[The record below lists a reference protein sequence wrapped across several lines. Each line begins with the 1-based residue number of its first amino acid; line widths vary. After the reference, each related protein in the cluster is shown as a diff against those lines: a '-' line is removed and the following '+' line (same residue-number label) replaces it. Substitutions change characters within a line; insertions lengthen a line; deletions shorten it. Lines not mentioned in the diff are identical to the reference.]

1 MRYRGAVS
9 EQGDETKQRVMDAA
23 IAVFSKGGWAGFTIH
38 AVAKKSRVS
47 LGSLYHHFGSID
59 GIAAAAWSRS
69 LTRLLEALAKAC
81 ANKRSAR
88 ASVEALVLG
97 YLDFTERHRAEA
109 LFIHASSWASFM
121 PEHAERLGVE
131 KRRAFMPLLVRFGG
145 YVEAG
150 ELVSASPAMLE
161 MLLIGPAAETA
172 RRWLSDERAVDL
184 AEARR
189 CLPAATWRAVRLD
202 S

>member
-1 MRYRGAVS
+1 MS
-9 EQGDETKQRVMDAA
+9 EQGDDTKQRVLDAA
-23 IAVFSKGGWAGFTIH
+23 IAVFSKSGWSGFTIH
-38 AVAKKSRVS
+38 AVAKRSRVS
-47 LGSLYHHFGSID
+47 LGSLYHHFGSVD

-69 LTRLLEALAKAC
+69 LTRLLEALARAC
-81 ANKRSAR
+81 APKRTAR

-97 YLDFTERHRAEA
+97 YLDFTEQHRAEA

-131 KRRAFMPLLVRFGG
+131 KARAFGPLLTTFTGWVD
-145 YVEAG
+145 AG
-150 ELVSASPAMLE
+150 ALVPASPAMLE

-172 RRWLSDERAVDL
+172 RRWLSDERAIDL

-189 CLPAATWRAVRLD
+189 WLPGATWRAVRLD